1 MPASSKRKGG
11 SYVEAMDA
19 MAEDMMPKPIE
30 EEEGSEE
37 GGSETP
43 DALIAGIESRL
54 SKLRALLPGGGEMD
68 EEEEEEMM
76 S

>member
-1 MPASSKRKGG
+1 MRASSKGKGG

-19 MAEDMMPKPIE
+19 MAEDMMPKPI

-54 SKLRALLPGGGEMD
+54 SKLRALLPGGGEM
-68 EEEEEEMM
+68 EEDEEEEMM
-76 S
+76 T